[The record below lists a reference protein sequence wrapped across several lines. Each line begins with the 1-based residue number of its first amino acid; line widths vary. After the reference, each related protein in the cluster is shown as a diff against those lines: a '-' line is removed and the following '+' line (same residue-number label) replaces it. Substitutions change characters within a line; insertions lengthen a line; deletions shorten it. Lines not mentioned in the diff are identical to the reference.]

1 MKYDIT
7 EFEKHPAA
15 RKMFETSSIVVYED
29 QHPVI
34 QGHFQFLPKIDSLQA
49 INIAFSEALKY
60 GEQERNAGTI
70 QGYHIGINMG
80 TGTGQSVQYP
90 HIHYIPV
97 YKPEDEH
104 LYAVGNR
111 PKDPGFY
118 GFLKNR

>member
-49 INIAFSEALKY
+49 IDIAFSEALKY

-70 QGYHIGINMG
+70 QGYTLVLIWEL
-80 TGTGQSVQYP
+80 VLVKQYNTL
-90 HIHYIPV
+90 IFIIF
-97 YKPEDEH
+97 
-104 LYAVGNR
+104 LYTN
-111 PKDPGFY
+111 PKMNIFM
-118 GFLKNR
+118 L